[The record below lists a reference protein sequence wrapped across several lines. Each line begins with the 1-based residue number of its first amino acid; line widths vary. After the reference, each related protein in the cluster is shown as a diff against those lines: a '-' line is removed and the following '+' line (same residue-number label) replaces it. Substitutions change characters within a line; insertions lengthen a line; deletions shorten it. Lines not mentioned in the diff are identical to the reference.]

1 MIKLIK
7 KYFKKLKEYYE
18 INANEIIERKFNI
31 EFEERLR
38 KDCEKI
44 GFDYDVIMKYIEDS
58 KKWLN

>member
-58 KKWLN
+58 KK